1 LQKAELKVE
10 RESGI
15 AIMQVDRPEV
25 RNALDPHIY
34 RQLGDALS
42 EIASDRDIGCVIIT
56 GAGDK
61 TFVSGSDIRMLNA
74 RTQLESLDWTGPA
87 IFSQIEML
95 PKPVIA
101 AVNGYA
107 LGAGCELALA
117 CDIRIASRNAKFGQ
131 PEVKVGILPGGGG
144 TQRLHRIVGLGKA
157 KELIFTGDIIDANEA
172 YRIGLVNKVVE
183 SGELIQ
189 EAKEMAKR
197 IMRNAPLAV
206 RLSKM
211 AINAGVSTDIHTGM
225 QFEKLAQTVLFSTE
239 DRKEGTSAFLEKRS
253 PSFKG
258 Q

>member
-1 LQKAELKVE
+1 LQKTDLKVE

-15 AIMQVDRPEV
+15 ALIQIDRPEV
-25 RNALDPHIY
+25 RNALDPDTY
-34 RQLGDALS
+34 RKLGEALT
-42 EIASDRDIGCVIIT
+42 EVGCDRNIRSIIIT

-61 TFVSGSDIRMLNA
+61 VFASGSDVKMISL
-74 RTQLESLDWTGPA
+74 RTHLENLDWIGPA

-101 AVNGYA
+101 AINGYA

-117 CDIRIASRNAKFGQ
+117 CDLRIASRNAKFGQ
-131 PEVKVGILPGGGG
+131 PEVKIGILPGGGG
-144 TQRLHRIVGLGKA
+144 TQRLPRIVGLGKA
-157 KELIFTGDIIDANEA
+157 KELIFTGEIIDAQEA

-183 SGELIQ
+183 SSELIK
-189 EAKEMAKR
+189 EAKEMANR
-197 IMRNAPLAV
+197 IMKNAPLAV

-211 AINAGVSTDIHTGM
+211 AMNAAVSTDINTGM
-225 QFEKLAQTVLFSTE
+225 QLEKLAQTILFSTE
-239 DRKEGTSAFLEKRS
+239 DRKEGTSSFLEKRS